1 MRVSYV
7 TAALIAG
14 LIAGCVGAAARPEP
28 LSTDPNVQPAISGL
42 AIENILL
49 WPLEGDEGF
58 AKLHDKLGSLA
69 GMTDIASSYRIAE
82 HGFTTSDGYLVENV
96 NMRKRMPHIS
106 IGLALHP
113 CYRVENA
120 KTVANFARSASG
132 EDMHGNFVGHTY
144 YVTRNGITIH
154 LATAPS
160 APDCVAS
167 INIFEEQK
175 NE

>member
-1 MRVSYV
+1 
-7 TAALIAG
+7 
-14 LIAGCVGAAARPEP
+14 
-28 LSTDPNVQPAISGL
+28 
-42 AIENILL
+42 
-49 WPLEGDEGF
+49 
-58 AKLHDKLGSLA
+58 
-69 GMTDIASSYRIAE
+69 MTDISSSCRISE
-82 HGFTTSDGYLVENV
+82 HACTTCDGYVVENV
-96 NMRKRMPHIS
+96 NMRKKMPHIS

-120 KTVANFARSASG
+120 KTVANLARSASG

-144 YVTRNGITIH
+144 YVTENGTTIH
-154 LATAPS
+154 LATAPG